1 MRLIIAEKPSMA
13 GEIAKCLPNPI
24 RKTGYYQTDDGNVTW
39 SFGHI
44 LQMADPQDYDSKYE
58 KWRIEDLPIIP
69 EKWQQLVS
77 PSCKDQFKII
87 KELIRQSSEIVHAG
101 DPDREGQLLIDE
113 ILDYVKNTK
122 PVKRILLNA
131 LDEKSIRKALENLR
145 NNEDFYTLLQ
155 SAIARRCADWL
166 IGMNL
171 SRAYTIAAQ
180 KAGHNVTLPIGRV
193 KTPTISI
200 VVRREEEIKNFKA
213 KGYYLI
219 RAVFQH
225 QNGAFEGNWQPNE
238 TQIHLDAEGRLT
250 DKTTADEI
258 IKKLRAEKEPAIITD
273 CTTSKIADPQ
283 RLPFSLSAL
292 QIEAGKKYGYDPQA
306 VLTTAQSLYE
316 KKLTTYPRSD
326 CDFLP
331 ENQLSSVPVVL
342 DNLKKINQIE
352 LSLWAVQGDV
362 LIKSRAWNDK
372 KITAHHA
379 IIPTEVACDYSKLT
393 QIEKD
398 IYFLIA
404 QAYIAQLY
412 PVHEYEQ
419 TKIETMLADETFTA
433 IGRVVIVEGWKQ
445 LYSQTKEEQED
456 NLENDESKELP
467 KVDIN
472 DPVTYMSGYVLE
484 KKTKPPSR
492 FTSSSLLQ
500 AMKEIHKY
508 VKKQELK
515 KQLKDVSGI
524 GTEAT
529 RASIIKEI
537 MNKGFVTEENKYL
550 KPSDQAYLLVSLLPD
565 ELTYPDAT
573 AEWEM
578 TFEKIV
584 EGKLELEG
592 FLARQTQFITM
603 LCQKATTLKTK
614 QAEGQSCPTCQQGIL
629 RSKNAKGKVF
639 WGCSR
644 FPDCKAAYSDKKGK
658 PDLEP
663 PTACPV
669 CTNGILRKIS
679 SKNGDFW
686 ACNNTECKETFSNNR
701 NKPQIIKCPVCNSGY
716 LKQRPS
722 KNGPF
727 WSCSKY
733 KTGCKATYND
743 QKGKPQMNKEDKK

>member
-1 MRLIIAEKPSMA
+1 LRLIIAEKPSMA

-58 KWRIEDLPIIP
+58 KWRMEDLPIIP
-69 EKWQQLVS
+69 ENWKQLVS

-87 KELIRQSSEIVHAG
+87 KELISQSSEIVHAG

-131 LDEKSIRKALENLR
+131 LDEKSIRKALRDLR

-155 SAIARRCADWL
+155 SAIARSCADWL

-180 KAGHNVTLPIGRV
+180 KAGHSVTLPIGRV
-193 KTPTISI
+193 KTPTIAL
-200 VVRREEEIKNFKA
+200 VVRREEEIKNFKT
-213 KGYYLI
+213 KVYYLV

-225 QNGAFEGNWQPNE
+225 QNGAFEGEWQPNE
-238 TQIHLDAEGRLT
+238 NQIHLDTEGRLT

-258 IKKLRAEKEPAIITD
+258 IKKLRAEKETAIITD
-273 CTTSKIADPQ
+273 CTTTKKSDPQ

-292 QIEAGKKYGYDPQA
+292 QIEAGKKYGYDPQT
-306 VLTTAQSLYE
+306 VLTTAQILYE

-331 ENQLSSVPVVL
+331 ENQLSSVSTIIE
-342 DNLKKINQIE
+342 NLKKINHIE
-352 LSLWAVQGDV
+352 LSLWAAQGNV
-362 LIKSRAWNDK
+362 SIKSRAWNDK

-379 IIPTEVACDYSKLT
+379 IIPTEVFCDYSKLT
-393 QIEKD
+393 EIEKN

-404 QAYIAQLY
+404 QAYMSQFY

-419 TKIETMLADETFTA
+419 TKIEIMLADEIFTVT
-433 IGRVVIVEGWKQ
+433 GHVVIVEGWKR
-445 LYSQTKEEQED
+445 LYRQTKEEKED
-456 NLENDESKELP
+456 DPENDGSKELP
-467 KVDIN
+467 KIDKN
-472 DPVTYMSGYVLE
+472 DPAKYMSGYVLE

-508 VKKQELK
+508 VKNQELK

-537 MNKGFVTEENKYL
+537 MDKGFLIEEKKFL
-550 KPSDQAYLLVSLLPD
+550 RPSDQAYLMVSLLPD

-584 EGKLELEG
+584 EGKLELDV

-603 LCQKATTLKTK
+603 LCQKATNLRVK

-629 RSKNAKGKVF
+629 RSKNSKGNVF

-644 FPDCKAAYSDKKGK
+644 FPDCKATYSDKKGK

-663 PTACPV
+663 PMACPV
-669 CTNGILRKIS
+669 CTNGILRKIP
-679 SKNGDFW
+679 SKNGEFW
-686 ACNNTECKETFSNNR
+686 ACNNVDCKETFSNNR
-701 NKPQIIKCPVCNSGY
+701 NKPQIIKCPVCNCGY
-716 LKQRPS
+716 LKQIPS

-727 WSCSKY
+727 WSCSEY
-733 KTGCKATYND
+733 KTGCKATYKD
-743 QKGKPQMNKEDKK
+743 SKGKPQMNREGKK